1 MKTTKF
7 SHKEKQILS
16 KILKLKNKSGTH
28 SPSIVTLT
36 EQIQDLDMKVD
47 ACFLSNPYATE
58 LFLKY
63 LNQELIETRKIR
75 DVLEFYPSQ
84 NNIFKL

>member
-47 ACFLSNPYATE
+47 ACFLSNPYAT
-58 LFLKY
+58 
-63 LNQELIETRKIR
+63 
-75 DVLEFYPSQ
+75 
-84 NNIFKL
+84 